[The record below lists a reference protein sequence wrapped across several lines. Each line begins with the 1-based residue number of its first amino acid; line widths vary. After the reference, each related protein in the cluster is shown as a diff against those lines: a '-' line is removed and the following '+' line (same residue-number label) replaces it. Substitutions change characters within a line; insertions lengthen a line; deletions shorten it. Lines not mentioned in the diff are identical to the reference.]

1 MPETIDGDPPA
12 GAPGATRAAGAPGA
26 TGAAERVPGHGP
38 RTRHRR
44 VSLSA
49 VLDNLF
55 FVVAGVAAVWL
66 AYLVLTEGFESGW
79 AQVWFYLVFWV
90 LVAYIA
96 LPRLHRILTNIYV
109 PNYFIGRTRTSDGLL
124 GDPVNLGLLGSEQ
137 QLHTAMQA
145 AGWTR
150 ADDLSLVSGLRIVS
164 STVLRQSYHEAP
176 VSPLM
181 LFGRN
186 QDFAYQQ
193 EVKGNPAKRHH
204 VRFWRCPEGWL
215 LPGGHAT
222 DWLAAGTYDRA
233 VGFSLFTLQIT
244 HKIDENTDVERDHIV
259 TTVREADPAVA
270 VEVLRDFATGYHSR
284 NGGGDAIVTDGDL
297 PVIDLRAVTPSAAA
311 VAAAEAPVPTPHVG
325 SNPSP
330 VPDKTVRRPA
340 PIVFGAAVV
349 VLRAF
354 TPLLL
359 IATVLFD
366 WNGARDLV
374 SIDTGDPMPSDID
387 PSDLVLWVLVG
398 VSAAFGLAQ
407 VLFGVVMFFG
417 SNVARVM
424 VMTFSTI
431 NLLIALV
438 DHLGGARITLGTNLI
453 GVSLDILILVALSS
467 GRARDYARRP
477 RTKKAERGA
486 L

>member
-1 MPETIDGDPPA
+1 MPETPA
-12 GAPGATRAAGAPGA
+12 PAAVG
-26 TGAAERVPGHGP
+26 ERVPGHGP
-38 RTRHRR
+38 RTRLRR
-44 VSLSA
+44 FSINA

-55 FVVAGVAAVWL
+55 FVIAGAASVWL
-66 AYLVLTEGFESGW
+66 AYLVLTQGFESGW

-124 GDPVNLGLLGSEQ
+124 GDPVNLGLLGAEE
-137 QLHTAMQA
+137 QLHTAMRA

-150 ADDLSLVSGLRIVS
+150 ADDLSLRSGLRIVR
-164 STVLRQSYHEAP
+164 STVLRRSYDEAP

-193 EVKGNPAKRHH
+193 EVKGNPSKRHH
-204 VRFWRCPEGWL
+204 VRFWRCPDDWL
-215 LPGGHAT
+215 LPGGHST

-233 VGFSLFTLQIT
+233 VGFSLFTLQVT

-259 TTVREADPAVA
+259 ATIEQSVPAA
-270 VEVLRDFATGYHSR
+270 EIDLLKDFATGYHSR

-297 PVIDLRAVTPSAAA
+297 PVIDLRAVTPTAEAAA
-311 VAAAEAPVPTPHVG
+311 QTHAPVPTPHVG
-325 SNPSP
+325 PNASP

-340 PIVFGAAVV
+340 QIVFGAAVV

-354 TPLLL
+354 SPLFV
-359 IATVLFD
+359 IAAVVFD
-366 WNGARDLV
+366 WQGVRDLI
-374 SIDTGDPMPSDID
+374 SIDSDD
-387 PSDLVLWVLVG
+387 VLPAGVDAREVVLWG
-398 VSAAFGLAQ
+398 VVVISALFGLAQ
-407 VLFGVVMFFG
+407 LLFGVLMFFG
-417 SNVARVM
+417 SNVARVL
-424 VMTFSTI
+424 VMLFSTI
-431 NLLIALV
+431 NIVIALI
-438 DHLGGARITLGTNLI
+438 DHLGGAQITLGTNLI
-453 GVSLDILILVALSS
+453 GVSLDILILIALSS

-477 RTKKAERGA
+477 RLKKAERRA

>member
-1 MPETIDGDPPA
+1 MADTVKPA
-12 GAPGATRAAGAPGA
+12 
-26 TGAAERVPGHGP
+26 
-38 RTRHRR
+38 RR
-44 VSLSA
+44 RRFSINA

-55 FVVAGVAAVWL
+55 FVVAGAAAVWL
-66 AYLVLTEGFESGW
+66 AYLVLTEGFTSGW
-79 AQVWFYLVFWV
+79 AQLWFYLVFWV
-90 LVAYIA
+90 VVAYIA

-124 GDPVNLGLLGSEQ
+124 GDPVNLGLLGSEE
-137 QLHTAMQA
+137 QLHTAMTA

-150 ADDLSLVSGLRIVS
+150 ADDLTLRSALRIVA
-164 STVLRQSYHEAP
+164 STVLRRSYNEAP

-259 TTVREADPAVA
+259 QTVTEADAA
-270 VEVLRDFATGYHSR
+270 VEVNVLADFATGYHSR
-284 NGGGDAIVTDGDL
+284 NGGGDTIITDGDL
-297 PVIDLRAVTPSAAA
+297 PVIDLRQVAPSAAA
-311 VAAAEAPVPTPHVG
+311 FQESSAPVPMPHTDG
-325 SNPSP
+325 SAPSDP
-330 VPDKTVRRPA
+330 LPEKAVRRPA
-340 PIVFGAAVV
+340 QITFGAVVVLIRAFSPFIIILAILLDWQGVRDSAVIDFGDGITPDLEARDAALWIVIGVTAVFGAAEF
-349 VLRAF
+349 L
-354 TPLLL
+354 
-359 IATVLFD
+359 
-366 WNGARDLV
+366 
-374 SIDTGDPMPSDID
+374 
-387 PSDLVLWVLVG
+387 
-398 VSAAFGLAQ
+398 FGLF
-407 VLFGVVMFFG
+407 VFFG
-417 SNVARVM
+417 SNVARIA

-431 NLLIALV
+431 NIVIAAIEHV
-438 DHLGGARITLGTNLI
+438 NDHVAITLGTNLV
-453 GVSLDILILVALSS
+453 GVSLDILILIALSS

-477 RTKKAERGA
+477 REKKASRAA

>member
-1 MPETIDGDPPA
+1 MPDTLEGGPSAQPRRTPA
-12 GAPGATRAAGAPGA
+12 PA
-26 TGAAERVPGHGP
+26 PGHGP
-38 RTRHRR
+38 RARTRRFS
-44 VSLSA
+44 VNA

-55 FVVAGVAAVWL
+55 FVVAGAASVWL
-66 AYLVLTEGFESGW
+66 AYLVLTQGFESGW

-90 LVAYIA
+90 VVAYIA
-96 LPRLHRILTNIYV
+96 LPRLHRILTNVYV

-124 GDPVNLGLLGSEQ
+124 GDPVNLGLLGDEEQ
-137 QLHTAMQA
+137 VHTAMRA

-150 ADDLSLVSGLRIVS
+150 ADDLSLRSGLRIVS
-164 STVLRQSYHEAP
+164 STVLRRSYHEAP

-204 VRFWRCPEGWL
+204 VRFWRCPEDWL

-259 TTVREADPAVA
+259 ATVSDADPAVT
-270 VEVLRDFATGYHSR
+270 VEVLKDFATGYHSR

-297 PVIDLRAVTPSAAA
+297 PVIDLRAVIPSTAA
-311 VAAAEAPVPTPHVG
+311 VQEALAPVPTPHTG
-325 SNPSP
+325 PNASP
-330 VPDKTVRRPA
+330 VPDKVVRRPA
-340 PIVFGAAVV
+340 QIVFGAAVV

-359 IATVLFD
+359 MAGVLLD
-366 WNGARDLV
+366 WNGTRELLM
-374 SIDTGDPMPSDID
+374 IDTGDALPADLDPRDI
-387 PSDLVLWVLVG
+387 VLWVV
-398 VSAAFGLAQ
+398 VVASALFGLAQ
-407 VLFGVVMFFG
+407 LAFGVLMFFG
-417 SNVARVM
+417 SNIARILVM
-424 VMTFSTI
+424 AFSTI
-431 NLLIALV
+431 NLVIALI
-438 DHLGGARITLGTNLI
+438 DHLGGAQITLGTNLV
-453 GVSLDILILVALSS
+453 GVSLDILILIALSS
-467 GRARDYARRP
+467 SRARDYARRP
-477 RTKKAERGA
+477 RRRKAERTA